1 MEKSRVSVVVMICLV
16 VGVLLIEPTAADFNA
31 IVFGVCYGPCYVLCR
46 IRPGTSNITCALK
59 CLTSCIIKKSNTV
72 GTVGDTQS
80 FCHLGCASAMCSNL
94 SSDNDPATKAVES
107 CVGGCSETC
116 AKRS

>member
-1 MEKSRVSVVVMICLV
+1 MEKSRVSV

-31 IVFGVCYGPCYVLCR
+31 MVFGLCYGPSYVLCR
-46 IRPGTSNITCALK
+46 IRPGTSNISCALK

-116 AKRS
+116 ARKS